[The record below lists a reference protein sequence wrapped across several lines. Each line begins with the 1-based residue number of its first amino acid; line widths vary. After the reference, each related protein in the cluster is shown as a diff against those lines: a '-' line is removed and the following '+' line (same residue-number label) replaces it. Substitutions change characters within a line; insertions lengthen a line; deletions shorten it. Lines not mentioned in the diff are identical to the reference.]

1 MSFFLNTTV
10 CGFSLYHI
18 LAFFLIYSCL
28 GWCVEVVYAAATTGQ
43 LVNRGFLNGPV
54 CPIYGFGMILVLF
67 FLTPLEDD
75 LLLLYLGGVILPSA
89 LELVGGW
96 ALYKLYRTRWW
107 DYTDKPFNIGGYVC
121 LEFTLIWGFA
131 ATFIVRII
139 HPMVMNLINGIP
151 HQTGTVL
158 ACIMVGLTAVDL
170 GATVAAIC
178 NMQKKLRLIT
188 AAAREIHEISD
199 IIGENVSHAA
209 INVRRRTDE
218 AKELYGDL
226 IDMSAAHRAQEKE
239 LIEKN
244 REEERKLFESIRE
257 TERNRRD
264 ARAAAAQADRR
275 EKAREFRENLRKK
288 SFTYRRISKA
298 FPDLGLDNDEMEK
311 KENE

>member
-1 MSFFLNTTV
+1 MV
-10 CGFSLYHI
+10 KFSLYQ
-18 LAFFLIYSCL
+18 LVWMFFVYAFM
-28 GWCVEVVYAAATTGQ
+28 GWCAEVAFAG
-43 LVNRGFLNGPV
+43 LRHGRFVNRGFLNGPI
-54 CPIYGFGMILVLF
+54 CPIYGFGLV
-67 FLTPLEDD
+67 
-75 LLLLYLGGVILPSA
+75 GVIYLLIDLKDNLLILFLGSVIVTTVIEYITGWV
-89 LELVGGW
+89 LE
-96 ALYKLYRTRWW
+96 KLFHAKWW
-107 DYTDKPFNIGGYVC
+107 DYTNNRFNIHGYVC
-121 LEFTLIWGFA
+121 LEFSLIWGFA

-257 TERNRRD
+257 TERNRR
-264 ARAAAAQADRR
+264 
-275 EKAREFRENLRKK
+275 N
-288 SFTYRRISKA
+288 ISRSSRVAK
-298 FPDLGLDNDEMEK
+298 P
-311 KENE
+311 